1 MSPKHPVITVTVR
14 ALMARVNRKLAH
26 DGQILKV
33 SRSAA
38 EKQSF
43 GYYYTADISVGAVK
57 AWNINDL
64 EKWVRTEFD
73 GLLKPFEKVEV

>member
-1 MSPKHPVITVTVR
+1 MIGKSPTVTVTVR

-38 EKQSF
+38 EKQSLGNYHVVDAHNHIACAF
-43 GYYYTADISVGAVK
+43 
-57 AWNINDL
+57 NDL
-64 EKWVRTEFD
+64 AKWVGDEFPD
-73 GLLKPFEKVEV
+73 MLRAYENLEG